1 MTDNRLF
8 SFTTVQTNAIKIL
21 FEALKNILCD
31 VNFTANSSGIKLTT
45 IDSSNCAIVNLIL
58 YAEKFEEYV
67 CEGEINIGLNLV
79 SIFKILKGSKHA
91 DTISFYINKDEQTVL
106 NIKTVNSSK
115 KTGVESKI
123 KILDMDEK
131 IYNIPDISFNSYITM
146 PSSDFQNYI
155 LELSNVSDVINF
167 KSNSK
172 ELILSAKGDFAEQK
186 IRINES
192 NDLLKKDDTYECGT
206 FNIKY
211 ILLFCK
217 SSNLCSTIEIYLK
230 SEYPLT
236 ILYNIANLGKIK
248 YCLAP
253 RKNTSV

>member
-31 VNFTANSSGIKLTT
+31 VNFTASSTGIKLTT
-45 IDSSNCAIVNLIL
+45 IDSTNCAIVNLVL
-58 YAEKFEEYV
+58 YAEKFEEYI
-67 CEGEINIGLNLV
+67 CENELNIGLNLV

-91 DTISFYINKDEQTVL
+91 DTISFYINKNEPTIL
-106 NIKTVNSSK
+106 NIKTINSNK
-115 KTGVESKI
+115 KTSIESKV

-131 IYNIPDISFNSYITM
+131 IYNIPDISFDSYITM

-155 LELSNVSDVINF
+155 LELSNVSDTIYF

-172 ELILSAKGDFAEQK
+172 ELILSAKGDFAEQQIK
-186 IRINES
+186 INES
-192 NDLLKKDDTYECGT
+192 NDTLVEGEKYESGT
-206 FNIKY
+206 FNVKY

-217 SSNLCSTIEIYLK
+217 STNLCSTIEIYLK
-230 SEYPLT
+230 TEYPLT

-253 RKNTSV
+253 RKNNNV

>member
-1 MTDNRLF
+1 MTDKSLVNNNSTNRQRNEF
-8 SFTTVQTNAIKIL
+8 KSYNEMDTKSFIFRL
-21 FEALKNILCD
+21 ENICRD
-31 VNFTANSSGIKLTT
+31 NGIQ
-45 IDSSNCAIVNLIL
+45 
-58 YAEKFEEYV
+58 
-67 CEGEINIGLNLV
+67 
-79 SIFKILKGSKHA
+79 H
-91 DTISFYINKDEQTVL
+91 NKDGEPTVL
-106 NIKTVNSSK
+106 NIKTVNSTK
-115 KTGVESKI
+115 KTSIESKV

-155 LELSNVSDVINF
+155 LELSNVSDVIQF
-167 KSNSK
+167 KSNAK
-172 ELILSAKGDFAEQK
+172 ELILSAKGDFAEQQ

-192 NDLLKKDDTYECGT
+192 NYTLEDGENYESGT
-206 FNIKY
+206 FNVKY

-230 SEYPLT
+230 SDFPLT

>member
-31 VNFTANSSGIKLTT
+31 VNFTAHKSGIKLTT
-45 IDSSNCAIVNLIL
+45 IDSTNCAIVNLIL
-58 YAEKFEEYV
+58 YAEKFEEYI
-67 CEGEINIGLNLV
+67 CESEINIGLNLV

-91 DTISFYINKDEQTVL
+91 DTISFYIFKNEPTVL
-106 NIKTVNSSK
+106 NIKTINSNK
-115 KTGVESKI
+115 KTSIESKV

-146 PSSDFQNYI
+146 PSTDFQNYV
-155 LELSNVSDVINF
+155 LELSNVSDIIYF

-172 ELILSAKGDFAEQK
+172 ELILSAKGDFAEQQ

-192 NDLLKKDDTYECGT
+192 NDFLEDGNEYESGT
-206 FNIKY
+206 FNVKY

-217 SSNLCSTIEIYLK
+217 STNLCSTIEIYLK
-230 SEYPLT
+230 TEYPLT

-253 RKNTSV
+253 RKNTNV

>member
-1 MTDNRLF
+1 MTENNRLF

-31 VNFTANSSGIKLTT
+31 VNFTANSYGIKLTT
-45 IDSSNCAIVNLIL
+45 IDSTKCAIVNLFL
-58 YAEKFEEYV
+58 YAEKFEEYI
-67 CEGEINIGLNLV
+67 CDGELNIGLNLV
-79 SIFKILKGSKHA
+79 SIFKILKGSKNA
-91 DTISFYINKDEQTVL
+91 DTISFYIYKNEPTVL
-106 NIKTVNSSK
+106 NIKTVSSNK
-115 KTGVESKI
+115 KTSIESKV

-131 IYNIPDISFNSYITM
+131 IYNIPDISFDSYITM
-146 PSSDFQNYI
+146 PSSDFQTYI
-155 LELSNVSDVINF
+155 SELSNVSDEIHF

-192 NDLLKKDDTYECGT
+192 NDSLVNDDKYQSGC
-206 FNIKY
+206 FNVKY

-230 SEYPLT
+230 TDYPLT

-253 RKNTSV
+253 KNINV

>member
-1 MTDNRLF
+1 MQNNHLF
-8 SFTTVQTNAIKIL
+8 RFTTVQTNAIKIL

-45 IDSSNCAIVNLIL
+45 IDSTKCAIVNLVL
-58 YAEKFEEYV
+58 YAEKFEDYI

-91 DTISFYINKDEQTVL
+91 DTISFYINKTEPTIL
-106 NIKTVNSSK
+106 NIKTVNSNK
-115 KTGVESKI
+115 KTSIESRV

-131 IYNIPDISFNSYITM
+131 IYNIPDISFDSYITM
-146 PSSDFQNYI
+146 PSSDFQTYI
-155 LELSNVSDVINF
+155 SELSNVCDEIQF

-186 IRINES
+186 IKINES
-192 NDLLKKDDTYECGT
+192 NDTLEEDENYQYGS
-206 FNIKY
+206 FNVKY

-230 SEYPLT
+230 TEFPLT

-253 RKNTSV
+253 KKNNV

>member
-67 CEGEINIGLNLV
+67 CEGELNIGLNLV

-91 DTISFYINKDEQTVL
+91 DTISFYINKDEPTVL
-106 NIKTVNSSK
+106 NIKTINSSK

-172 ELILSAKGDFAEQK
+172 ELILSAKGNFAEQK

-192 NDLLKKDDTYECGT
+192 NDSLENDDTYECGT

-253 RKNTSV
+253 KKNTSV

>member
-45 IDSSNCAIVNLIL
+45 IDSTNCAIVNLIL

-67 CEGEINIGLNLV
+67 CERELNIGLNLV

-91 DTISFYINKDEQTVL
+91 DTVSFYINRDEPTIL

-115 KTGVESKI
+115 KTGVESKV

-146 PSSDFQNYI
+146 PSADFQNYI
-155 LELSNVSDVINF
+155 LELSNVSDVVNF
-167 KSNSK
+167 KSNAK

-192 NDLLKKDDTYECGT
+192 NDLLQEDDTYECGT

-230 SEYPLT
+230 SDFPLT

-253 RKNTSV
+253 QKKTGV

>member
-31 VNFTANSSGIKLTT
+31 VNFTASPSGIKLTT
-45 IDSSNCAIVNLIL
+45 IDSTNCAIVNLVL
-58 YAEKFEEYV
+58 NAEKFEEYI
-67 CEGEINIGLNLV
+67 CENELNIGLNLV

-91 DTISFYINKDEQTVL
+91 DTISFYINKNEPTVL
-106 NIKTVNSSK
+106 NIKTINSNK
-115 KTGVESKI
+115 KTSIESKV

-131 IYNIPDISFNSYITM
+131 IYNIPNISFNSYITM
-146 PSSDFQNYI
+146 PSSDFQNNI
-155 LELSNVSDVINF
+155 LELSNVSDTIYF

-172 ELILSAKGDFAEQK
+172 ELILSAKGDFAEQQIK
-186 IRINES
+186 INES
-192 NDLLKKDDTYECGT
+192 NDTLVDDDNYESGT
-206 FNIKY
+206 FNVKY

-217 SSNLCSTIEIYLK
+217 STNLCSTIEIYLK
-230 SEYPLT
+230 TDYPLT

-253 RKNTSV
+253 RKNNNV